1 MKASEFISSLF
12 FLFPSFILKVVY
24 SLEEGSASLKAL
36 AFPFVVFYIESI
48 ILAAMNALSLSKEAF
63 ISTFTSSLLRI
74 ISLFIFVDKIGTF
87 GVALATLV
95 SVYTDVSM
103 NLFFVL
109 RSFRNNEKR
118 IL

>member
-1 MKASEFISSLF
+1 
-12 FLFPSFILKVVY
+12 
-24 SLEEGSASLKAL
+24 
-36 AFPFVVFYIESI
+36 
-48 ILAAMNALSLSKEAF
+48 MNALSLSKEAF